1 MRNVVIILPTYN
13 EVANIKPLIERLRQT
28 FPNLIKYNF
37 SILVVD
43 DNSPDGTAEV
53 VERLQK
59 KYKNIHLLTGPKKGL
74 GVAYVRGMQYAV
86 EKLKADIFFEM
97 DADFSHNPDLIP
109 LFLSAIEAGADFV
122 IGSRYIPKGSI
133 PQDWAFYRKLF
144 SIAGNVVVR
153 FGLMIPKM
161 RDWSSGYRA
170 IRSEVFKNVHADL
183 EKYSGYTFQIA
194 LLHRAI
200 QKGYNVVEVPLQ
212 FIDRKYGGSKFESVD
227 FIINVLLYIFFNSTF
242 IRFCIVGGIGF
253 VINIL
258 GLEIFYQAGLLT
270 PGPAAALGAE
280 FAIISN
286 FLLNNF
292 WTFSHNKISE
302 NNKLLAKFI
311 QFNTISAGAIF
322 IQWIVVGLGTSF
334 FGDETRLLFLV
345 LAIVTFVVPYSYF
358 MYNRFIWKSN

>member
-43 DNSPDGTAEV
+43 DNSPDGTTEV

-74 GVAYVRGMQYAV
+74 GVAYVRGMKYAV
-86 EKLKADIFFEM
+86 EKLNADIFFEM
-97 DADFSHNPDLIP
+97 DADFSHNSDLIP

-122 IGSRYIPKGSI
+122 VGSRYIPEGSI

-153 FGLMIPKM
+153 FGLVIPKI

-170 IRSEVFKNVHADL
+170 IRSEVFKNVHAGL

-212 FIDRKYGGSKFESVD
+212 FIDRKHGGSKFESVD
-227 FIINVLLYIFFNSTF
+227 FITNVLLYIFFNSTF
-242 IRFCIVGGIGF
+242 IRFCIVGSIGF
-253 VINIL
+253 IINVL
-258 GLEIFYQAGLLT
+258 GLEIFYGLGLR

-280 FAIISN
+280 FAIVSN

-292 WTFSHNKISE
+292 WSFSYNKIVD
-302 NNKLLAKFI
+302 NHLFKKFF
-311 QFNTISAGAIF
+311 QFNTVSAGAIF
-322 IQWIVVGLGTSF
+322 IQWIIVGLGTSI
-334 FGDETRLLFLV
+334 FGDQTRLICLIF
-345 LAIVTFVVPYSYF
+345 AIVIFVIPYSYF